1 MGIAVF
7 IRPVIKV
14 MTTAEFHAAAYL
26 VPIILLAY
34 VAEAWAEV
42 FRFAFDV
49 TEHTRYSTY
58 ATWIVVA
65 VVLVLYMV
73 LIPRYGAYGAAVATV
88 LGFSLR
94 ALLVYLWA
102 QHLWPIHY
110 RWRRHLSLL
119 ALGIGVA
126 AANWAIPDMTDPH
139 AGGDRDAVGAGVL
152 RDRLRDAAQRRR
164 AGADRADGA
173 RTGVGVGDRNEGVVS
188 RGEGR
193 RFRP

>member
-7 IRPVIKV
+7 IRPVIEV
-14 MTTAEFHAAAYL
+14 MTTAEFHPAAYL

-34 VAEAWAEV
+34 MAEAWAEV

-126 AANWAIPDMTDPH
+126 AVNWACRTCDPYP
-139 AGGDRDAVGAGVL
+139 GGDRRDVGAGLL
-152 RDRLRDAAQRRR
+152 RDRLATLLSDEERGLIGQMVR
-164 AGADRADGA
+164 APASAWA
-173 RTGVGVGDRNEGVVS
+173 IATKES
-188 RGEGR
+188 
-193 RFRP
+193 

>member
-1 MGIAVF
+1 
-7 IRPVIKV
+7 
-14 MTTAEFHAAAYL
+14 MTTAEFHSAAYL

-102 QHLWPIHY
+102 QRLWPIHY
-110 RWRRHLSLL
+110 RWRRHLSLV
-119 ALGIGVA
+119 ALGVGVSA
-126 AANWAIPDMTDPH
+126 GNWAMPDNDDRH
-139 AGGDRDAVGAGVL
+139 AGCHWSAVRAGVF
-152 RDRLRDAAQRRR
+152 RDRLRD
-164 AGADRADGA
+164 
-173 RTGVGVGDRNEGVVS
+173 TP
-188 RGEGR
+188 GR
-193 RFRP
+193 